1 MHKIKQIRKLKEK
14 IKGLIEDNNVN
25 EAKILLKKYIQ
36 EVPYDLEYYIIMGVI
51 RFIEQDLQEA
61 EKSLLYAYNKL
72 EFNFEVNYNL
82 GIVYMYMGSYEKALE
97 FLLRSLCIDN
107 SKKDLIFKDI
117 ETIYS
122 INKDTEKLNYIKE
135 NILSKF
141 VNYQRQFPKKGERD
155 NYAGKYFIIN
165 NEKYFTGIY
174 DYYSVGKDG
183 VLLENV
189 PELINTYKT
198 ETLRANEYVKHTIET
213 EYDSLMPIMVL
224 KNNQV
229 IKIYLK
235 DQDKE
240 ILLDSLLANRYYY
253 YRLPSKEIVDI
264 TSDEKFILG
273 DLIELNI
280 KDKPKLILNVFVDG
294 LSKDFIKDE
303 SFKSIMPN
311 TFKFFKEGTICD
323 NAYVSGEWTY
333 PSIASIFTGL
343 YTTNHRVFNPDY
355 DTNHLINN
363 KIFSEIF
370 KENGY
375 FTAQINGEW
384 RSTPILG
391 YIKGIDRY
399 VYQPAVRGMYVD
411 EIISETVE
419 HLEAFS
425 EGNNFL
431 WVGIPDLHDI
441 ADEYEGRVSIQTK
454 LNLKDRIIKKTDET
468 SVRKKFDVNKI
479 NKYKIQLKR
488 IDSYLQLLYSY
499 ILNNYNEDEYI
510 VTLISDHGQGY
521 LIETDKFLE
530 EQRTKVPMMLR
541 GKNIPKGVCAEMV
554 QGLDLFPIVLNA
566 AGINNADLKDGNIP
580 KYFGGKEERKFTYTE
595 SIFPGSVYRAVINDL
610 DYKLFFETKENCQVD
625 GRFKID
631 GYTVQLINKN
641 TNKNETEVYK
651 EKVDGYL
658 KIVFEHI
665 KEHIIF

>member
-1 MHKIKQIRKLKEK
+1 MHKIKQSRKLKEK
-14 IKGLIEDNNVN
+14 IKRLIEDNNVN

-122 INKDTEKLNYIKE
+122 IYKDTEKLNYIKE

-311 TFKFFKEGTICD
+311 TFEFFKEGTICD

-375 FTAQINGEW
+375 FTAQINGDW

-488 IDSYLQLLYSY
+488 IDSYLQLLYAY

-541 GKNIPKGVCAEMV
+541 GKNIPKGVCSEMV

-566 AGINNADLKDGNIP
+566 ARINNADLKDGNIP

-595 SIFPGSVYRAVINDL
+595 SIFPGSMYRSVINDL
-610 DYKLFFETKENCQVD
+610 DYKFFFETKENCQVD

-641 TNKNETEVYK
+641 TNENETEVYK
-651 EKVDGYL
+651 EKVDRYL

-665 KEHIIF
+665 KEHIII